1 MNCDHISD
9 CIEEKKLTIQE
20 TKHKK
25 SKVRRLNRRFAASR
39 TDIELAQSVVNQE
52 SAAALKE
59 YRNLRIKI
67 LEQRPRQGDEFEI
80 NNPAASSGVLSEQYQ
95 LMI

>member
-1 MNCDHISD
+1 MDFDHISD
-9 CIEEKKLTIQE
+9 CIEEKKLTNQE

-67 LEQRPRQGDEFEI
+67 LEQRLRQGDEFEYLI
-80 NNPAASSGVLSEQYQ
+80 
-95 LMI
+95 

>member
-1 MNCDHISD
+1 MDFDYISD
-9 CIEEKKLTIQE
+9 CIEEKKLTTQE

-25 SKVRRLNRRFAASR
+25 SKVKKLNKRFAASR

-67 LEQRPRQGDEFEI
+67 LEQRLRQGDEFEYLI
-80 NNPAASSGVLSEQYQ
+80 
-95 LMI
+95 

>member
-1 MNCDHISD
+1 MNFDHISD
-9 CIEEKKLTIQE
+9 CIKEKKLTTQE

-67 LEQRPRQGDEFEI
+67 LEQRLRQGDEFEYLI
-80 NNPAASSGVLSEQYQ
+80 
-95 LMI
+95 

>member
-1 MNCDHISD
+1 MDFDHISD
-9 CIEEKKLTIQE
+9 CIEEKKLTTQE

-52 SAAALKE
+52 SAAALRE

-67 LEQRPRQGDEFEI
+67 LEQRLKQGDEFEY
-80 NNPAASSGVLSEQYQ
+80 L
-95 LMI
+95 L

>member
-1 MNCDHISD
+1 MNFDHISD
-9 CIEEKKLTIQE
+9 CIQEKKLTNQE

-67 LEQRPRQGDEFEI
+67 LEQRLRQGDEFEYLI
-80 NNPAASSGVLSEQYQ
+80 
-95 LMI
+95 

>member
-1 MNCDHISD
+1 MNFDHITD
-9 CIEEKKLTIQE
+9 CIKEKKLTTQE

-25 SKVRRLNRRFAASR
+25 SRVRRLNRRFAASR

-59 YRNLRIKI
+59 YRKLRI
-67 LEQRPRQGDEFEI
+67 LF
-80 NNPAASSGVLSEQYQ
+80 
-95 LMI
+95 

>member
-1 MNCDHISD
+1 MENIKR
-9 CIEEKKLTIQE
+9 EPKFPYA
-20 TKHKK
+20 KHKK

-67 LEQRPRQGDEFEI
+67 LEQRLRQGDEFEY
-80 NNPAASSGVLSEQYQ
+80 L
-95 LMI
+95 L

>member
-1 MNCDHISD
+1 MNFDYISD
-9 CIEEKKLTIQE
+9 CIQEKKLTTQE
-20 TKHKK
+20 T
-25 SKVRRLNRRFAASR
+25 KVRRLNRRFAASR

-67 LEQRPRQGDEFEI
+67 LEQRLRQGDEFEYLI
-80 NNPAASSGVLSEQYQ
+80 
-95 LMI
+95 

>member
-1 MNCDHISD
+1 MNFDHISD

-67 LEQRPRQGDEFEI
+67 LEQRLRQGDEFEYLI
-80 NNPAASSGVLSEQYQ
+80 
-95 LMI
+95 

>member
-1 MNCDHISD
+1 MNFDHISD

-25 SKVRRLNRRFAASR
+25 SKVRKLNRRFSESR
-39 TDIELAQSVVNQE
+39 ADIELAQSVVNQE

-59 YRNLRIKI
+59 YRKLRIKI
-67 LEQRPRQGDEFEI
+67 LEQRIRQGDEFEY
-80 NNPAASSGVLSEQYQ
+80 L
-95 LMI
+95 L

>member
-1 MNCDHISD
+1 MNFDHISD
-9 CIEEKKLTIQE
+9 CIEEKKLTNQE

-67 LEQRPRQGDEFEI
+67 LEQRLRQGDEFEYLI
-80 NNPAASSGVLSEQYQ
+80 
-95 LMI
+95 

>member
-1 MNCDHISD
+1 MNFDHISD
-9 CIEEKKLTIQE
+9 CIKEKKLTTQE

-25 SKVRRLNRRFAASR
+25 SRVRRLNRRFAASR

-67 LEQRPRQGDEFEI
+67 LEQRLRQGDEFEYLI
-80 NNPAASSGVLSEQYQ
+80 
-95 LMI
+95 

>member
-1 MNCDHISD
+1 MNFDHISD

-25 SKVRRLNRRFAASR
+25 SRVRKLNRRFAASR
-39 TDIELAQSVVNQE
+39 ADIELAQSVVNQE

-59 YRNLRIKI
+59 YRKLRIKI
-67 LEQRPRQGDEFEI
+67 LEQRLRQGDEFEYLI
-80 NNPAASSGVLSEQYQ
+80 
-95 LMI
+95 

>member
-1 MNCDHISD
+1 MNFDHISD
-9 CIEEKKLTIQE
+9 CIKEKKLTTQE

-39 TDIELAQSVVNQE
+39 ADIELAQSVVNQE

-67 LEQRPRQGDEFEI
+67 LEQRLRQGDEFEYLI
-80 NNPAASSGVLSEQYQ
+80 
-95 LMI
+95 